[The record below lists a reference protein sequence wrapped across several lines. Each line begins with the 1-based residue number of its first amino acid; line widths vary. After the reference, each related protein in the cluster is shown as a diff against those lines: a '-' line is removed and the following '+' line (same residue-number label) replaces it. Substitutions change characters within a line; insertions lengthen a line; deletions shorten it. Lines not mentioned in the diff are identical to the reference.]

1 MSDELGFIDGQLAGN
16 GVPLAQA
23 LQIAK
28 LAESGRWADALL
40 LVRDNQRAT
49 RILERIRGMQR

>member
-1 MSDELGFIDGQLAGN
+1 MSDELGFVDGQLAAN
-16 GVPLAQA
+16 GVQRAQA

-28 LAESGRWADALL
+28 LAESGQWADALL
-40 LVRDNQRAT
+40 LVRGNQRAT